1 MVKLG
6 RLIIFDTQDPVFH
19 LSSLEAVWRELDG
32 NKTGPVLFVR
42 SHKPCVLLGAS
53 QSAKQA
59 ADVNY
64 CSDHQIPIIR
74 RPSEGGTIYAD
85 EYCLLYSLVMCDIK
99 TEGMFERLR
108 DAIID
113 ILAGLGLSARAKPPN
128 DILVNGRK
136 AAGLTAT
143 QWYSVWSFS
152 GTLLLDTDPIR
163 LDAII
168 GPGTAAKLVGINQS
182 VPAKLAMDELA
193 SRVIDRIESL
203 VDSPF
208 QTTGL
213 TEKEKSLASELITDK
228 YGNEKWN
235 RIKG

>member
-6 RLIIFDTQDPVFH
+6 RLIKFDTQDPAFH
-19 LSSLEAVWRELDG
+19 LASLEAAWRELDG
-32 NKTGPVLFVR
+32 SQGSPLLFLR
-42 SHKPCVLLGAS
+42 RLKPCVLLGAS
-53 QSAKQA
+53 QEIRQA

-64 CSDHQIPIIR
+64 CRDHKIPIVR

-85 EYCLLYSLVMCDIK
+85 DNCLLYSLVVSGGGAEAMLQ
-99 TEGMFERLR
+99 GLR
-108 DAIID
+108 DSIVE
-113 ILAGLGLSARAKPPN
+113 ILAGLGLSPAAKPPN
-128 DILVNGRK
+128 DILINGRK
-136 AAGLTAT
+136 VAGLTAT

-182 VPAKLAMDELA
+182 VPAKLTMDELA
-193 SRVIDRIESL
+193 GRMIDRIESL
-203 VDSPF
+203 VDAPF
-208 QTTGL
+208 PTAGL
-213 TEKEKSLASELITDK
+213 TEKERRLASELISVK